1 MEVHLGIVN
10 QLIEDYGFEME
21 DIDYPYLGFRTVT
34 MKKECTSQLIRS
46 IVLKIDNSTYPELT
60 FLFVFNGS
68 SKIKARMNPRTM
80 PSTELFIKTIID
92 KCVSTI
98 RRDIYGEFFKNTEI

>member
-1 MEVHLGIVN
+1 MEVHLDIVN
-10 QLIEDYGFEME
+10 QLIEDYGFEIK

-34 MKKECTSQLIRS
+34 LRKECRCPLVRS

-92 KCVSTI
+92 KYVSTI